1 MRMPHETIDLKE
13 MNDIFSLIAWGC
25 QYIYIKKRK
34 REKPFENGDEEQH
47 ERSLALTRV
56 FP

>member
-25 QYIYIKKRK
+25 QYKKKRK
-34 REKPFENGDEEQH
+34 REKPFENGDEELH